1 MRKNKRQRQF
11 SLANTRA
18 EKVILA
24 LIFQQSVT
32 AQPTDTVPNSTEQSQ
47 SRSRQAMKVVLYGA
61 AQTRGFLDRMNSAA
75 RIERAG
81 SQPHRVTLTIALLLV
96 FHSMSVTAAL
106 ERVSD
111 FALLD
116 AQGEFHQL
124 SRYKHR
130 DALVLLTYDPV
141 CSTSEEIQ
149 RFANAQAAFAEAN
162 ISFGLLDT
170 SGATRTEL
178 SAFSGSLPAT
188 LPLLQ
193 DGPRLVASLLGAS
206 KVGEV
211 FVLNPDRLNLFYR
224 GNSGDALTDV
234 LKNIGTS
241 PPADTVVTE
250 VSGCA
255 LAISRSAKTPD
266 YVTDVAPIIKDNCT
280 ECHRRGGV
288 GPFAMDS
295 YIMLLGWSPMIR
307 EVVLNKRMPPA
318 QVDPEYGYSKMA
330 RYLTDEEIET
340 LVTWIDARAPRGNG
354 AEDPLETHAAQLAA
368 TNEFE
373 WQLGEPDRIVVGPS
387 NAIPSTGVMDYIY
400 EDVALDFDSDRW
412 LRAIETRPGDESVL
426 HHLMVFV
433 TAPNEDFWGE
443 ERELPVVSRR
453 FVEGYAPGPHR
464 LIEFDEGTGVLIPQG
479 HKLSL
484 QFHYVT
490 NGQSTVDTTELGL
503 YFAESADSIVE
514 RRALAVGARFELPAE
529 VADFPLTAET
539 EIENDIIVTGVRARM
554 SYRGKKMRFVS
565 VDPDGDERILF
576 SVPAYNYGWQ
586 PHYVFDEPVAIAAG
600 SRLRVEG
607 ALDNSLSNPTNPDS
621 SRAVAWGLESWE
633 EMFTGYFTYY
643 ESGAASDSSAHS
655 SND

>member
-1 MRKNKRQRQF
+1 M
-11 SLANTRA
+11 
-18 EKVILA
+18 I
-24 LIFQQSVT
+24 
-32 AQPTDTVPNSTEQSQ
+32 ST
-47 SRSRQAMKVVLYGA
+47 
-61 AQTRGFLDRMNSAA
+61 A
-75 RIERAG
+75 RIEQAG
-81 SQPHRVTLTIALLLV
+81 SLPHRVALILAVLLV
-96 FHSMSVTAAL
+96 LQSIPANAAL

-130 DALVLLTYDPV
+130 DALVLMTYDPN
-141 CSTSEEIQ
+141 CSGDEEIQ
-149 RFANAQAAFAEAN
+149 RIASVQAAFAEAN

-170 SGATRTEL
+170 SGASRAEL
-178 SAFSGSLPAT
+178 SALAGSLPAT

-193 DGPRLVASLLGAS
+193 DGPQLVADLLGAN

-224 GNSGDALTDV
+224 GNSGGVLTEV
-234 LKNIGTS
+234 LESLDTS
-241 PPADTVVTE
+241 PPSDTVVTE

-255 LAISRSAKTPD
+255 LAISRATEAPD
-266 YVTDVAPIIKDNCT
+266 YAVEVAPIIRDNCT

-318 QVDPEYGYSKMA
+318 QVDPEYGRSKMA
-330 RYLTDEEIET
+330 RYLSDEEIKT
-340 LVTWIDARAPRGNG
+340 LVTWIDARAPRGNV
-354 AEDPLETHAAQLAA
+354 AEDPLEIHAAQLAA
-368 TNEFE
+368 ANEFE
-373 WQLGEPDRIVVGPS
+373 WQLGEPDRVVVGPS
-387 NAIPSTGVMDYIY
+387 NAVPSTGVMDYIY
-400 EDVALDFDSDRW
+400 ADVALDFDGDQW

-433 TAPNEDFWGE
+433 TAPDEDFWGE

-490 NGQSTVDTTELGL
+490 NGQSTVDETELGL
-503 YFAESADSIVE
+503 YFAAPDDSLVE
-514 RRALAVGARFELPAE
+514 RRALAVGARFELPAD
-529 VADFPLTAET
+529 VANFPLSAET
-539 EIENDIIVTGVRARM
+539 KIEADIIVTGVRARM

-565 VDPDGDERILF
+565 VDPNGGERILF

-607 ALDNSLSNPTNPDS
+607 ALDNSLSNPTNPDP
-621 SRAVAWGLESWE
+621 SRTVAWGLESWE

-643 ESGAASDSSAHS
+643 ETGAASDSSAHS
-655 SND
+655 AND

>member
-1 MRKNKRQRQF
+1 M
-11 SLANTRA
+11 
-18 EKVILA
+18 I
-24 LIFQQSVT
+24 
-32 AQPTDTVPNSTEQSQ
+32 
-47 SRSRQAMKVVLYGA
+47 
-61 AQTRGFLDRMNSAA
+61 SAA
-75 RIERAG
+75 RIEQAG
-81 SQPHRVTLTIALLLV
+81 SLPHRVALILAILLV
-96 FHSMSVTAAL
+96 LQSIPANAAL

-130 DALVLLTYDPV
+130 DALVLMTYDPT
-141 CSTSEEIQ
+141 CSSSEEIQ
-149 RFANAQAAFAEAN
+149 RFASVQAAFAEAN
-162 ISFGLLDT
+162 MSFGLLDT
-170 SGATRTEL
+170 SGASRAEL
-178 SAFSGSLPAT
+178 SALAGSLPAT

-193 DGPRLVASLLGAS
+193 DGPQLVADLLGAS

-224 GNSGDALTDV
+224 GNSGGALTEV
-234 LKNIGTS
+234 LENLDTS
-241 PPADTVVTE
+241 PPADTGVTE

-255 LAISRSAKTPD
+255 LAISRATEAPD
-266 YVTDVAPIIKDNCT
+266 YAVDVAPIIRDNCT

-318 QVDPEYGYSKMA
+318 QVDPEYGRSKMA
-330 RYLTDEEIET
+330 RYLSDEEIET
-340 LVTWIDARAPRGNG
+340 LVTWIDARAPRGNV
-354 AEDPLETHAAQLAA
+354 AEDPLEIHAAQLAA
-368 TNEFE
+368 ANEFE
-373 WQLGEPDRIVVGPS
+373 WQLGEPDRVVVGPS

-400 EDVALDFDSDRW
+400 ADVALDFDGDQW

-426 HHLMVFV
+426 HHLMIFV
-433 TAPNEDFWGE
+433 TASDEDFWGA

-490 NGQSTVDTTELGL
+490 NGQSTVDETELGL
-503 YFAESADSIVE
+503 YFAAPDDSLVE
-514 RRALAVGARFELPAE
+514 RRALAVGAHFELPAD
-529 VADFPLTAET
+529 VANFPLTAET
-539 EIENDIIVTGVRARM
+539 EIETDIIVTGVRARM

-565 VDPDGDERILF
+565 VDPNGGERILF

-607 ALDNSLSNPTNPDS
+607 ALDNSLSNPTNPDP
-621 SRAVAWGLESWE
+621 SRTVAWGLESWE

-643 ESGAASDSSAHS
+643 ETGAASDSSAHS
-655 SND
+655 AND

>member
-1 MRKNKRQRQF
+1 M
-11 SLANTRA
+11 
-18 EKVILA
+18 I
-24 LIFQQSVT
+24 
-32 AQPTDTVPNSTEQSQ
+32 ST
-47 SRSRQAMKVVLYGA
+47 
-61 AQTRGFLDRMNSAA
+61 A
-75 RIERAG
+75 RIEQAG
-81 SQPHRVTLTIALLLV
+81 SLPHRAALILAVLLV
-96 FHSMSVTAAL
+96 LLSIPANAAL

-116 AQGEFHQL
+116 AQGEFNQL

-130 DALVLLTYDPV
+130 DALVLMTYDPT
-141 CSTSEEIQ
+141 CSSGEEIQ
-149 RFANAQAAFAEAN
+149 RFASVQAAFAEAN
-162 ISFGLLDT
+162 MSFGLLDT
-170 SGATRTEL
+170 SGASRAEL
-178 SAFSGSLPAT
+178 SALAGSLPAT

-193 DGPRLVASLLGAS
+193 DGPQLVADLLGAN

-224 GNSGDALTDV
+224 GNSGGVLTEV
-234 LKNIGTS
+234 LESLDTS
-241 PPADTVVTE
+241 PPSDTVVTE

-255 LAISRSAKTPD
+255 LATLRATEAPD
-266 YVTDVAPIIKDNCT
+266 YATDVAPIIRDNCT

-318 QVDPEYGYSKMA
+318 QVDPEYGRSKMA
-330 RYLTDEEIET
+330 RYLSDEEIET
-340 LVTWIDARAPRGNG
+340 LVTWIDARAPRGNV
-354 AEDPLETHAAQLAA
+354 AEDPLEIHAAQLAA
-368 TNEFE
+368 ANEFE
-373 WQLGEPDRIVVGPS
+373 WQLGEPDRVVVGPS

-400 EDVALDFDSDRW
+400 ADVALDFDGDQW

-433 TAPNEDFWGE
+433 TAPDEDFWGE

-490 NGQSTVDTTELGL
+490 NGQSTVDETELGL
-503 YFAESADSIVE
+503 YFAAPDDSLVE
-514 RRALAVGARFELPAE
+514 RRALAVGARFELPAD
-529 VADFPLTAET
+529 VANFPLSAET
-539 EIENDIIVTGVRARM
+539 KIETDIIVTGVRARM

-565 VDPDGDERILF
+565 VDPNGGERILF

-607 ALDNSLSNPTNPDS
+607 ALDNSLSNPTNPDP
-621 SRAVAWGLESWE
+621 SRTVAWGLESWE

-643 ESGAASDSSAHS
+643 ETGAASDSSALS
-655 SND
+655 AND

>member
-1 MRKNKRQRQF
+1 M
-11 SLANTRA
+11 
-18 EKVILA
+18 I
-24 LIFQQSVT
+24 
-32 AQPTDTVPNSTEQSQ
+32 STS
-47 SRSRQAMKVVLYGA
+47 
-61 AQTRGFLDRMNSAA
+61 
-75 RIERAG
+75 RIEQAG
-81 SQPHRVTLTIALLLV
+81 SLPHRVALILAVMLVLL
-96 FHSMSVTAAL
+96 SIPAKAAL

-130 DALVLLTYDPV
+130 DALVLMTYDPT
-141 CSTSEEIQ
+141 CSSGEEIQ
-149 RFANAQAAFAEAN
+149 RIASVQAAFAEAN

-170 SGATRTEL
+170 SGASRAEL
-178 SAFSGSLPAT
+178 SALAGSLPAT

-193 DGPRLVASLLGAS
+193 DGPQLVADLLGAN

-224 GNSGDALTDV
+224 GNSGGVLTEV
-234 LKNIGTS
+234 LESLDTS
-241 PPADTVVTE
+241 PPSDTVVTE

-255 LAISRSAKTPD
+255 LAISRATEAPD
-266 YVTDVAPIIKDNCT
+266 YATDVAPIIRDNCT

-318 QVDPEYGYSKMA
+318 QVDPEYGRSKMA
-330 RYLTDEEIET
+330 RYLSDEEIET
-340 LVTWIDARAPRGNG
+340 LVTWIDARAPRGNV
-354 AEDPLETHAAQLAA
+354 AEDPLEIHAAQLAA
-368 TNEFE
+368 ANEFE
-373 WQLGEPDRIVVGPS
+373 WQLGEPDRVVVGPS

-400 EDVALDFDSDRW
+400 ADVALDFDGDQW

-433 TAPNEDFWGE
+433 TAPDEDFWGE

-490 NGQSTVDTTELGL
+490 NGQSTVDETELGL
-503 YFAESADSIVE
+503 YFAAPDDSLVE
-514 RRALAVGARFELPAE
+514 RRALAVGARFELPAD
-529 VADFPLTAET
+529 VANFPLTAET
-539 EIENDIIVTGVRARM
+539 KIETDIIVTGVRARM

-565 VDPDGDERILF
+565 VDPNGGERILF

-607 ALDNSLSNPTNPDS
+607 ALDNSLSNPTNPDP
-621 SRAVAWGLESWE
+621 SRTVAWGLESWE

-643 ESGAASDSSAHS
+643 ETGAASDSSAHS
-655 SND
+655 AND

>member
-1 MRKNKRQRQF
+1 M
-11 SLANTRA
+11 
-18 EKVILA
+18 I
-24 LIFQQSVT
+24 
-32 AQPTDTVPNSTEQSQ
+32 
-47 SRSRQAMKVVLYGA
+47 
-61 AQTRGFLDRMNSAA
+61 SAA
-75 RIERAG
+75 RIEQAG
-81 SQPHRVTLTIALLLV
+81 SLPHRVTLILAVLLV
-96 FHSMSVTAAL
+96 LQSIPANAAL

-130 DALVLLTYDPV
+130 DALVLLTYDPA
-141 CSTSEEIQ
+141 CSSDEEIQ
-149 RFANAQAAFAEAN
+149 HFASVQAAFAEAN
-162 ISFGLLDT
+162 MSFGLLDT
-170 SGATRTEL
+170 SGASRAEL
-178 SAFSGSLPAT
+178 SALAGSLPAT

-193 DGPRLVASLLGAS
+193 DGPQLVADLFGAS

-224 GNSGDALTDV
+224 GNSGGVLTEV
-234 LKNIGTS
+234 LESLDTS
-241 PPADTVVTE
+241 PPSDTVVTE

-255 LAISRSAKTPD
+255 LSISRATEAPD
-266 YVTDVAPIIKDNCT
+266 YAVDVAPIIRDNCT

-318 QVDPEYGYSKMA
+318 QVDPEYGRSKMA
-330 RYLTDEEIET
+330 RYLSDEEIKT
-340 LVTWIDARAPRGNG
+340 LVTWIDARAPRGNV
-354 AEDPLETHAAQLAA
+354 AEDPLEIHAAQLAA
-368 TNEFE
+368 ANEFE
-373 WQLGEPDRIVVGPS
+373 WQLGEPDRVVVGPS

-400 EDVALDFDSDRW
+400 EDVALDFDGDQW

-433 TAPNEDFWGE
+433 TAPDEDFWGE

-490 NGQSTVDTTELGL
+490 NGQSTVDETELGL
-503 YFAESADSIVE
+503 YFAAPDDSLVE
-514 RRALAVGARFELPAE
+514 RRALAVGAHFELPAD
-529 VADFPLTAET
+529 VANFPLTAET
-539 EIENDIIVTGVRARM
+539 EIETDIIVTGVRARM

-565 VDPDGDERILF
+565 VDPNGGERILF

-586 PHYVFDEPVAIAAG
+586 PHYLFDEPVAIAAG

-621 SRAVAWGLESWE
+621 SRTVAWGLESWE

-643 ESGAASDSSAHS
+643 ETGAASDSSAHS
-655 SND
+655 AND

>member
-1 MRKNKRQRQF
+1 M
-11 SLANTRA
+11 
-18 EKVILA
+18 I
-24 LIFQQSVT
+24 
-32 AQPTDTVPNSTEQSQ
+32 
-47 SRSRQAMKVVLYGA
+47 
-61 AQTRGFLDRMNSAA
+61 SAA
-75 RIERAG
+75 RIEQAG
-81 SQPHRVTLTIALLLV
+81 SLPHRVALILAILLV
-96 FHSMSVTAAL
+96 LQSIPANAAL

-130 DALVLLTYDPV
+130 DALVLMTYDPT
-141 CSTSEEIQ
+141 CSSGEEIQ
-149 RFANAQAAFAEAN
+149 RFASVQAAFAEAN
-162 ISFGLLDT
+162 MSFGLLDT
-170 SGATRTEL
+170 SGASRAEL
-178 SAFSGSLPAT
+178 SALAGSLPAT

-193 DGPRLVASLLGAS
+193 DGPQLVADLLGAS

-224 GNSGDALTDV
+224 GNSGGALTEV
-234 LKNIGTS
+234 LENLDTS
-241 PPADTVVTE
+241 PPADTGVTE

-255 LAISRSAKTPD
+255 LAISRATEAPD
-266 YVTDVAPIIKDNCT
+266 YAVDVAPIIRDNCT

-318 QVDPEYGYSKMA
+318 QVDPEYGRSKMA
-330 RYLTDEEIET
+330 RYLSDEEIET
-340 LVTWIDARAPRGNG
+340 LVTWIDARAPRGNV
-354 AEDPLETHAAQLAA
+354 AEDPLEIHAAQLAA
-368 TNEFE
+368 ANEFE
-373 WQLGEPDRIVVGPS
+373 WQLGEPDRVVVGPS

-400 EDVALDFDSDRW
+400 ADVALDFDGDQW

-433 TAPNEDFWGE
+433 TAPDEDFWGE

-490 NGQSTVDTTELGL
+490 NGQSTVDETELGL
-503 YFAESADSIVE
+503 YFAAPDDSLVE
-514 RRALAVGARFELPAE
+514 RRALAVGARFELPAD
-529 VADFPLTAET
+529 VANFPLTAET
-539 EIENDIIVTGVRARM
+539 EIETDIIVTGVRARM

-565 VDPDGDERILF
+565 VDPNGGERILF

-600 SRLRVEG
+600 SMLRVEG
-607 ALDNSLSNPTNPDS
+607 ALDNSLSNPTNPDP
-621 SRAVAWGLESWE
+621 SRTVAWGLESWE

-643 ESGAASDSSAHS
+643 ETGAASDSSAHS
-655 SND
+655 AND

>member
-1 MRKNKRQRQF
+1 M
-11 SLANTRA
+11 
-18 EKVILA
+18 I
-24 LIFQQSVT
+24 
-32 AQPTDTVPNSTEQSQ
+32 
-47 SRSRQAMKVVLYGA
+47 
-61 AQTRGFLDRMNSAA
+61 SAA
-75 RIERAG
+75 RIEQAG
-81 SQPHRVTLTIALLLV
+81 SLPHRVALILAILLV
-96 FHSMSVTAAL
+96 LQSIPANAAL

-130 DALVLLTYDPV
+130 DALVLMTYDPT
-141 CSTSEEIQ
+141 CSSGEEIQ
-149 RFANAQAAFAEAN
+149 RFASVQAAFAEAN
-162 ISFGLLDT
+162 MSFGLLDT
-170 SGATRTEL
+170 SGASRAEL
-178 SAFSGSLPAT
+178 SALAGSLPAT

-193 DGPRLVASLLGAS
+193 DGPQLVADLLGAS

-224 GNSGDALTDV
+224 GNSGGALTEV
-234 LKNIGTS
+234 LENLDTS
-241 PPADTVVTE
+241 PPADTGVTE

-255 LAISRSAKTPD
+255 LAISRATEAPD
-266 YVTDVAPIIKDNCT
+266 YATDVAPIIRDNCT

-318 QVDPEYGYSKMA
+318 QVDPEYGRSKMA
-330 RYLTDEEIET
+330 RYLSDEEIET
-340 LVTWIDARAPRGNG
+340 LVTWIDARAPRGNV
-354 AEDPLETHAAQLAA
+354 AEDPLEIHAAQLAA
-368 TNEFE
+368 ANEFE
-373 WQLGEPDRIVVGPS
+373 WQLGEPDRVVVGPS

-400 EDVALDFDSDRW
+400 ADVALDFDGDQW

-433 TAPNEDFWGE
+433 TAPDEDFWGE

-490 NGQSTVDTTELGL
+490 NGQSTVDETELGL
-503 YFAESADSIVE
+503 YFAAPDDSLVE
-514 RRALAVGARFELPAE
+514 RRALAVGARFELPADL
-529 VADFPLTAET
+529 ANFPLTAET
-539 EIENDIIVTGVRARM
+539 KIETDIIVTGVRARM

-565 VDPDGDERILF
+565 VDPNGGERILF

-607 ALDNSLSNPTNPDS
+607 ALDNSLSNPTNPDP
-621 SRAVAWGLESWE
+621 SRTVAWGLESWE

-643 ESGAASDSSAHS
+643 ETGAASDSSAHS
-655 SND
+655 AND

>member
-1 MRKNKRQRQF
+1 M
-11 SLANTRA
+11 
-18 EKVILA
+18 I
-24 LIFQQSVT
+24 
-32 AQPTDTVPNSTEQSQ
+32 STS
-47 SRSRQAMKVVLYGA
+47 
-61 AQTRGFLDRMNSAA
+61 
-75 RIERAG
+75 RIEQAG
-81 SQPHRVTLTIALLLV
+81 SLPHRVALILVVLLV
-96 FHSMSVTAAL
+96 LQSIPANAAL

-130 DALVLLTYDPV
+130 DALVLMTYDPT
-141 CSTSEEIQ
+141 CSGDEEIQ
-149 RFANAQAAFAEAN
+149 RIASVQAAFAEAN

-170 SGATRTEL
+170 SGASRAEL
-178 SAFSGSLPAT
+178 SALAGSLPAT

-193 DGPRLVASLLGAS
+193 DGPQLVADLLGAN

-224 GNSGDALTDV
+224 GNSGGVLTEV
-234 LKNIGTS
+234 LESLDTS
-241 PPADTVVTE
+241 PPSDTVVTE

-255 LAISRSAKTPD
+255 LAISRATEAPD
-266 YVTDVAPIIKDNCT
+266 YATDVAPIIRDNCT

-318 QVDPEYGYSKMA
+318 QVDPEYGRSKMA
-330 RYLTDEEIET
+330 RYLSDEEIET
-340 LVTWIDARAPRGNG
+340 LVTWIDARAPRGNV
-354 AEDPLETHAAQLAA
+354 AEDPLEIHAAQLAA
-368 TNEFE
+368 ANEFE
-373 WQLGEPDRIVVGPS
+373 WQLGEPDRVVVGPS

-400 EDVALDFDSDRW
+400 ADVALDFDGDQW

-433 TAPNEDFWGE
+433 TAPDEDFWGE

-490 NGQSTVDTTELGL
+490 NGQSTVDETELGL
-503 YFAESADSIVE
+503 YFAAPDDSLVE
-514 RRALAVGARFELPAE
+514 RRALAVGARFELPAD
-529 VADFPLTAET
+529 VANFPLTAET
-539 EIENDIIVTGVRARM
+539 KIETDIIVTGVRARM

-565 VDPDGDERILF
+565 VDPNGGERILF

-607 ALDNSLSNPTNPDS
+607 ALDNSLSNPTNPDP
-621 SRAVAWGLESWE
+621 SRTVAWGLESWE

-643 ESGAASDSSAHS
+643 ETGAASDSSAHS
-655 SND
+655 AND

>member
-1 MRKNKRQRQF
+1 M
-11 SLANTRA
+11 
-18 EKVILA
+18 
-24 LIFQQSVT
+24 
-32 AQPTDTVPNSTEQSQ
+32 
-47 SRSRQAMKVVLYGA
+47 
-61 AQTRGFLDRMNSAA
+61 
-75 RIERAG
+75 
-81 SQPHRVTLTIALLLV
+81 
-96 FHSMSVTAAL
+96 
-106 ERVSD
+106 
-111 FALLD
+111 
-116 AQGEFHQL
+116 
-124 SRYKHR
+124 
-130 DALVLLTYDPV
+130 
-141 CSTSEEIQ
+141 
-149 RFANAQAAFAEAN
+149 
-162 ISFGLLDT
+162 SFGLLDT
-170 SGATRTEL
+170 SGASRAEL
-178 SAFSGSLPAT
+178 SALAGSLPAT

-193 DGPRLVASLLGAS
+193 DGPQLVADLLGAS

-224 GNSGDALTDV
+224 GNSGGALTEV
-234 LKNIGTS
+234 LENLDTS
-241 PPADTVVTE
+241 PPADTGVTE

-255 LAISRSAKTPD
+255 LAISRATEAPD
-266 YVTDVAPIIKDNCT
+266 YATDVAPIIRDNCT

-318 QVDPEYGYSKMA
+318 QVDPEYGRSKMA
-330 RYLTDEEIET
+330 RYLSDEEIET
-340 LVTWIDARAPRGNG
+340 LVTWIDARAPRGNV
-354 AEDPLETHAAQLAA
+354 AEDPLEIHAAQLAA
-368 TNEFE
+368 ANEFE
-373 WQLGEPDRIVVGPS
+373 WQLGEPDRVVVGPS

-400 EDVALDFDSDRW
+400 ADVALDFDGDQW

-433 TAPNEDFWGE
+433 TAPDEDFWGE

-490 NGQSTVDTTELGL
+490 NGQSTVDETELGL
-503 YFAESADSIVE
+503 YFAAPDDSLVE
-514 RRALAVGARFELPAE
+514 RRALAVGARFELPAD
-529 VADFPLTAET
+529 VSNFPLTAET
-539 EIENDIIVTGVRARM
+539 KIETDIIVTGVRARM

-565 VDPDGDERILF
+565 VDPNGGERILF

-586 PHYVFDEPVAIAAG
+586 PHYVFDEPVAIATG

-607 ALDNSLSNPTNPDS
+607 ALDNSLSNPTNPDP
-621 SRAVAWGLESWE
+621 SRTVAWGLESWE

-643 ESGAASDSSAHS
+643 ETGAASDSSAHS
-655 SND
+655 AND

>member
-1 MRKNKRQRQF
+1 M
-11 SLANTRA
+11 
-18 EKVILA
+18 I
-24 LIFQQSVT
+24 
-32 AQPTDTVPNSTEQSQ
+32 ST
-47 SRSRQAMKVVLYGA
+47 
-61 AQTRGFLDRMNSAA
+61 A
-75 RIERAG
+75 RIEQAG
-81 SQPHRVTLTIALLLV
+81 SLPHRVALILAVLLV
-96 FHSMSVTAAL
+96 LQSIPANAAL

-130 DALVLLTYDPV
+130 DALVLMTYDPN
-141 CSTSEEIQ
+141 CSGDEEIQ
-149 RFANAQAAFAEAN
+149 RIASVQAAFAEAN

-170 SGATRTEL
+170 SGASRAEL
-178 SAFSGSLPAT
+178 SALAGSLPAT

-193 DGPRLVASLLGAS
+193 DGPQLVADLLGAN

-224 GNSGDALTDV
+224 GNSGGVLTEV
-234 LKNIGTS
+234 LESLDTS
-241 PPADTVVTE
+241 PPSDTVVTE

-255 LAISRSAKTPD
+255 LAISRATEAPD
-266 YVTDVAPIIKDNCT
+266 YAVEVAPIIRDNCT

-318 QVDPEYGYSKMA
+318 QVDPEYGRSKMA
-330 RYLTDEEIET
+330 RYLSDEEIKT
-340 LVTWIDARAPRGNG
+340 LVTWIDARAPRGNV
-354 AEDPLETHAAQLAA
+354 AEDPLEIHAAQLAA
-368 TNEFE
+368 ANEFE
-373 WQLGEPDRIVVGPS
+373 WQLGEPDRVVVGPS
-387 NAIPSTGVMDYIY
+387 NAVPSTGVMDYIY
-400 EDVALDFDSDRW
+400 ADVALDFDGDQW

-426 HHLMVFV
+426 HHLMIFV
-433 TAPNEDFWGE
+433 TASDEDFWGA

-490 NGQSTVDTTELGL
+490 NGQSTVDETELGL
-503 YFAESADSIVE
+503 YFAAPDDSLVE
-514 RRALAVGARFELPAE
+514 RRALAVGARFELPAD
-529 VADFPLTAET
+529 VANFPLSAET
-539 EIENDIIVTGVRARM
+539 KIEADIIVTGVRARM

-565 VDPDGDERILF
+565 VDPNGGERILF

-607 ALDNSLSNPTNPDS
+607 ALDNSLSNPTNPDP
-621 SRAVAWGLESWE
+621 SRTVAWGLESWE

-643 ESGAASDSSAHS
+643 ETGAASDSSAHS
-655 SND
+655 GND

>member
-1 MRKNKRQRQF
+1 M
-11 SLANTRA
+11 
-18 EKVILA
+18 I
-24 LIFQQSVT
+24 
-32 AQPTDTVPNSTEQSQ
+32 
-47 SRSRQAMKVVLYGA
+47 
-61 AQTRGFLDRMNSAA
+61 SAA
-75 RIERAG
+75 RIEQAG
-81 SQPHRVTLTIALLLV
+81 SLPHRVALILAILLV
-96 FHSMSVTAAL
+96 LQSIPANAAL

-130 DALVLLTYDPV
+130 DALVLMTYDPT
-141 CSTSEEIQ
+141 CSSGEEIQ
-149 RFANAQAAFAEAN
+149 RFASVQSAFDGAN
-162 ISFGLLDT
+162 MSFGLLDT
-170 SGATRTEL
+170 SGASRAEL
-178 SAFSGSLPAT
+178 SALAGSLPAT

-193 DGPRLVASLLGAS
+193 DGPQLVADLLGAS

-224 GNSGDALTDV
+224 GNSGGALTEV
-234 LKNIGTS
+234 LENLDTS
-241 PPADTVVTE
+241 PPADTGVTE

-255 LAISRSAKTPD
+255 LAISRATEAPD
-266 YVTDVAPIIKDNCT
+266 YAVDVAPIIRDNCT

-318 QVDPEYGYSKMA
+318 QVDPEYGRSKMA
-330 RYLTDEEIET
+330 RYLSDEEIET
-340 LVTWIDARAPRGNG
+340 LVTWIDARAPRGNV
-354 AEDPLETHAAQLAA
+354 AEDPLEIHAAQLAA
-368 TNEFE
+368 ANEFE
-373 WQLGEPDRIVVGPS
+373 WQLGEPDRVVVGPS

-400 EDVALDFDSDRW
+400 ADVALDFDGDQW

-433 TAPNEDFWGE
+433 TAPDEDFWGE

-490 NGQSTVDTTELGL
+490 NGQSTVDETELGL
-503 YFAESADSIVE
+503 YFAAPDDSLVE
-514 RRALAVGARFELPAE
+514 RRALAVGARFELPAD
-529 VADFPLTAET
+529 VANFPLTAET
-539 EIENDIIVTGVRARM
+539 NIETDIIVTGVRARM
-554 SYRGKKMRFVS
+554 SYRGKKMRFV
-565 VDPDGDERILF
+565 

-607 ALDNSLSNPTNPDS
+607 ALDNSLSNPTNPDP
-621 SRAVAWGLESWE
+621 SRTVAWGLESWE

-643 ESGAASDSSAHS
+643 ETGAASDSSAHS
-655 SND
+655 AND

>member
-1 MRKNKRQRQF
+1 M
-11 SLANTRA
+11 
-18 EKVILA
+18 I
-24 LIFQQSVT
+24 
-32 AQPTDTVPNSTEQSQ
+32 STS
-47 SRSRQAMKVVLYGA
+47 
-61 AQTRGFLDRMNSAA
+61 
-75 RIERAG
+75 RIEQAG
-81 SQPHRVTLTIALLLV
+81 SLPHRVALILVVLLV
-96 FHSMSVTAAL
+96 LQSIPANAAL

-130 DALVLLTYDPV
+130 DALVLMTYDPT
-141 CSTSEEIQ
+141 CSSGEEIQ
-149 RFANAQAAFAEAN
+149 RFASVQAAFAGAN
-162 ISFGLLDT
+162 MSFGLLDT
-170 SGATRTEL
+170 SGASRAEL
-178 SAFSGSLPAT
+178 SALAGSLPAT

-193 DGPRLVASLLGAS
+193 DGPQLVADLLGAN

-224 GNSGDALTDV
+224 GNSGGVLTEV
-234 LKNIGTS
+234 LESLDTS
-241 PPADTVVTE
+241 PPSDTVVTE

-255 LAISRSAKTPD
+255 LAISRATEAPD
-266 YVTDVAPIIKDNCT
+266 YAVDVAPIIRDNCT

-318 QVDPEYGYSKMA
+318 QVDPEYGRSKMA
-330 RYLTDEEIET
+330 RYLSDEEIET
-340 LVTWIDARAPRGNG
+340 LVTWIDARAPRGNV
-354 AEDPLETHAAQLAA
+354 AEDPLEIHAAQLAA
-368 TNEFE
+368 ANEFE
-373 WQLGEPDRIVVGPS
+373 WQLGEPDRVVVGPS

-400 EDVALDFDSDRW
+400 ADVALDFDGDRW

-433 TAPNEDFWGE
+433 TAPDEDFWGE

-490 NGQSTVDTTELGL
+490 NGQSTVDETELGL
-503 YFAESADSIVE
+503 YFAAPDDSLVE
-514 RRALAVGARFELPAE
+514 RRALAVGARFELPAD
-529 VADFPLTAET
+529 VANFPLTAET
-539 EIENDIIVTGVRARM
+539 KIETDIIVTGVRARM

-565 VDPDGDERILF
+565 VDPNGGERILF

-607 ALDNSLSNPTNPDS
+607 ALDNSLSNPTNPDP
-621 SRAVAWGLESWE
+621 SRTVAWGLESWE

-643 ESGAASDSSAHS
+643 ETGAASDSSAHS
-655 SND
+655 AND

>member
-1 MRKNKRQRQF
+1 M
-11 SLANTRA
+11 
-18 EKVILA
+18 I
-24 LIFQQSVT
+24 
-32 AQPTDTVPNSTEQSQ
+32 ST
-47 SRSRQAMKVVLYGA
+47 
-61 AQTRGFLDRMNSAA
+61 A
-75 RIERAG
+75 RIEQAG
-81 SQPHRVTLTIALLLV
+81 SLPHRVALILAVLLV
-96 FHSMSVTAAL
+96 LQSIPANAAL

-130 DALVLLTYDPV
+130 DALVLMTYDPN
-141 CSTSEEIQ
+141 CSGDEEIQ
-149 RFANAQAAFAEAN
+149 RIASVQAAFAEAN

-170 SGATRTEL
+170 SGASRAEL
-178 SAFSGSLPAT
+178 SALAGSLPAT

-193 DGPRLVASLLGAS
+193 DGPQLVADLLGAS

-224 GNSGDALTDV
+224 GNSGGVLTEV
-234 LKNIGTS
+234 LESLDTS
-241 PPADTVVTE
+241 PPSDTVVTE

-255 LAISRSAKTPD
+255 LAISRATEAPD
-266 YVTDVAPIIKDNCT
+266 YAVDVAPIIRDNCT

-318 QVDPEYGYSKMA
+318 QVDPEYGRSKMA
-330 RYLTDEEIET
+330 RYLSDEEIKT
-340 LVTWIDARAPRGNG
+340 LVTWIDARAPRGNV
-354 AEDPLETHAAQLAA
+354 AEDPLEIHAAQLAA
-368 TNEFE
+368 ANEFE
-373 WQLGEPDRIVVGPS
+373 WQLGEPDRVVVGPS

-400 EDVALDFDSDRW
+400 ADVALDFDGDQW

-433 TAPNEDFWGE
+433 TAPDEDFWGE

-490 NGQSTVDTTELGL
+490 NGQSTVDETELGL
-503 YFAESADSIVE
+503 YFAAPDDSLVE
-514 RRALAVGARFELPAE
+514 RRALAVGARFELPAD
-529 VADFPLTAET
+529 VANFPLSAET
-539 EIENDIIVTGVRARM
+539 KIEADIIVTGVRARM

-565 VDPDGDERILF
+565 VDPNGGERILF

-607 ALDNSLSNPTNPDS
+607 ALDNSLSNPTNPDP

-643 ESGAASDSSAHS
+643 ETGAASDSSAHS
-655 SND
+655 GND

>member
-1 MRKNKRQRQF
+1 M
-11 SLANTRA
+11 
-18 EKVILA
+18 I
-24 LIFQQSVT
+24 
-32 AQPTDTVPNSTEQSQ
+32 ST
-47 SRSRQAMKVVLYGA
+47 
-61 AQTRGFLDRMNSAA
+61 A
-75 RIERAG
+75 RIEQAG
-81 SQPHRVTLTIALLLV
+81 SLPHRAALILAVLLV
-96 FHSMSVTAAL
+96 LLSIPANAAL

-130 DALVLLTYDPV
+130 DALVLMTYDPT
-141 CSTSEEIQ
+141 CSSGEEIQ
-149 RFANAQAAFAEAN
+149 RFASVQAAFAEAN
-162 ISFGLLDT
+162 MSFGLLDT
-170 SGATRTEL
+170 SGASRAEL
-178 SAFSGSLPAT
+178 SALAGSLPAT

-193 DGPRLVASLLGAS
+193 DGPQLVADLLGAN

-224 GNSGDALTDV
+224 GNSGGVLTEV
-234 LKNIGTS
+234 LESLDTS
-241 PPADTVVTE
+241 PPSDTVVTE

-255 LAISRSAKTPD
+255 LAILRATEAPD
-266 YVTDVAPIIKDNCT
+266 YATDVAPIIRDNCT

-318 QVDPEYGYSKMA
+318 QVDPEYGRSKMA
-330 RYLTDEEIET
+330 RYLSDEEIKT
-340 LVTWIDARAPRGNG
+340 LVTWIDARAPRGNV
-354 AEDPLETHAAQLAA
+354 AEDPLEIHAAQLAA
-368 TNEFE
+368 ANEFE
-373 WQLGEPDRIVVGPS
+373 WQLGEPDRVVVGPS

-400 EDVALDFDSDRW
+400 ADVALDFDGDQW

-433 TAPNEDFWGE
+433 TAPDEDFWGE

-490 NGQSTVDTTELGL
+490 NGQSTVDETELGL
-503 YFAESADSIVE
+503 YFAAPDDSLVE
-514 RRALAVGARFELPAE
+514 RRALAVGARFELPAD
-529 VADFPLTAET
+529 VANFPLSAET
-539 EIENDIIVTGVRARM
+539 KIETDIIVTGVRARM

-565 VDPDGDERILF
+565 VDPNGGERILF

-607 ALDNSLSNPTNPDS
+607 ALDNSLSNPTNPDP
-621 SRAVAWGLESWE
+621 SRTVAWGLESWE
-633 EMFTGYFTYY
+633 EMFAGYFTYY
-643 ESGAASDSSAHS
+643 ETGAASDSSAHS
-655 SND
+655 AND

>member
-1 MRKNKRQRQF
+1 M
-11 SLANTRA
+11 
-18 EKVILA
+18 I
-24 LIFQQSVT
+24 
-32 AQPTDTVPNSTEQSQ
+32 ST
-47 SRSRQAMKVVLYGA
+47 
-61 AQTRGFLDRMNSAA
+61 A
-75 RIERAG
+75 RIEQAG
-81 SQPHRVTLTIALLLV
+81 SLPHRVALILAVLLV
-96 FHSMSVTAAL
+96 LQSIPANAAL

-130 DALVLLTYDPV
+130 DALVLMTYDPT
-141 CSTSEEIQ
+141 CSGDEEIQ
-149 RFANAQAAFAEAN
+149 RIASVQAAFAEAN

-170 SGATRTEL
+170 SGASRAEL
-178 SAFSGSLPAT
+178 SALAGSLPAT

-193 DGPRLVASLLGAS
+193 DGPQLVADLLGAN

-224 GNSGDALTDV
+224 GNSGGVLTEV
-234 LKNIGTS
+234 LESLDTS
-241 PPADTVVTE
+241 PPSDTVVTE

-255 LAISRSAKTPD
+255 LAISRATEAPD
-266 YVTDVAPIIKDNCT
+266 YAVDVAPIIRDNCT

-318 QVDPEYGYSKMA
+318 QVDPEYGRSKMA
-330 RYLTDEEIET
+330 RYLSDEEIKT
-340 LVTWIDARAPRGNG
+340 LITWIDARAPRGNV
-354 AEDPLETHAAQLAA
+354 AEDPLEIHAAQLAA
-368 TNEFE
+368 ANEFE
-373 WQLGEPDRIVVGPS
+373 WQLGEPDRVVVGPS

-400 EDVALDFDSDRW
+400 ADVALDFDGDQW

-426 HHLMVFV
+426 HHLMIFV
-433 TAPNEDFWGE
+433 TASDEDFWGA

-490 NGQSTVDTTELGL
+490 NGQSTVDETELGL
-503 YFAESADSIVE
+503 YFAAPDDSLVE
-514 RRALAVGARFELPAE
+514 RRALAVGARFELPAD
-529 VADFPLTAET
+529 VANFPLSAET
-539 EIENDIIVTGVRARM
+539 KIETDIIVTGVRARM

-565 VDPDGDERILF
+565 VDPNGGERILF

-607 ALDNSLSNPTNPDS
+607 ALDNSLSNPTNPDP
-621 SRAVAWGLESWE
+621 SRTVAWGLESWE

-643 ESGAASDSSAHS
+643 ETGAASDSSAHS
-655 SND
+655 AND